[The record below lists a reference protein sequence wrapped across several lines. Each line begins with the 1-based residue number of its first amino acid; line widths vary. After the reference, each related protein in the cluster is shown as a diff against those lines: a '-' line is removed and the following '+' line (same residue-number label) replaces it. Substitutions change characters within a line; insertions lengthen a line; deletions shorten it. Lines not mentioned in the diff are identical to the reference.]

1 MREAAIIIEM
11 IYMLQLLLQALCLA
25 ATCGVVTEE
34 EEVVKVV
41 EEEQDPLAR
50 AMAADVAK
58 TKSLQV
64 QLTPMA
70 KVKMGIHI
78 QVPIS
83 MTMGSDVPKETR
95 THHHHRTKITTTIRM
110 RTVQLTTNAGSRVDD
125 LLEPM

>member
-1 MREAAIIIEM
+1 
-11 IYMLQLLLQALCLA
+11 MLQLLLQALCLA

-78 QVPIS
+78 PVPIS

-95 THHHHRTKITTTIRM
+95 THHHRTEITTIRM